1 VKHLLRLPLIA
12 RVCAVI
18 SLVFLGLFVF
28 GGELHLGDMSARQ
41 WLLFACFPLGV
52 AAGLLYGVLRSART
66 GGLVALA
73 SIAAFYGVHVA
84 GDGAWPKG
92 PYFLLIAS
100 PGLLLVMASFAPR
113 SR

>member
-1 VKHLLRLPLIA
+1 
-12 RVCAVI
+12 
-18 SLVFLGLFVF
+18 
-28 GGELHLGDMSARQ
+28 
-41 WLLFACFPLGV
+41 
-52 AAGLLYGVLRSART
+52 
-66 GGLVALA
+66 
-73 SIAAFYGVHVA
+73 VHVA